1 MGKAKS
7 LLKYASKYKMRYFVG
22 IVFLL
27 MVDILQLIPP
37 KILGHLT
44 DSLTL
49 GEATSKM
56 IAIAI
61 IQMLLL
67 ALLMA
72 IGRFMWRIYVN
83 GTSRKIEYDIRNKF
97 FRHLQELSINFYN
110 ENKTG
115 DLMALATNDLNA
127 VRMALGPGV
136 IMFFDAVVLTIATVI
151 IMLTINFKLTLLAI
165 IPLPFIAISSRIF
178 GKKIHKRFT
187 KVQRCFS
194 KITDLVQENFSGI
207 RIIQSFVQEEKEFE
221 RFAKENENNF
231 RANMDFI
238 KIWGVF
244 SPLVEFISLL
254 SFVILVAVGGT
265 FVILGN
271 ISVGDFITFN
281 MYLGN
286 LVWPMM
292 AIGWVINNL
301 QRGLASLE
309 RIEAVLVQ
317 KPEIVDNNVKNIKS
331 IKGDIELKSLTF
343 SYPGTDT
350 DVLKNI
356 NLTIKEGE
364 ILGIVGRTGSGKST
378 LINLLLRL
386 YNIENDKI
394 IIGGEDINRIP
405 IKVLR
410 ENVGFVSQDPFLF
423 SNTISENINLAFENM
438 NIEEVYEAAKNSDI
452 YDNVMDFPNK
462 FDTVVGERGTTL
474 SGGQKQRVSIARAL
488 IKKPELLIL
497 DDCLSA
503 VDAKTE
509 VKILGNLNRIMKNQT
524 SIIIS
529 HRISAIKNADK
540 IIVLENGEIVQSG
553 THGELLL
560 EEGIY
565 KDIYEK
571 QQLEDAI
578 MAEEVE

>member
-1 MGKAKS
+1 
-7 LLKYASKYKMRYFVG
+7 
-22 IVFLL
+22 
-27 MVDILQLIPP
+27 
-37 KILGHLT
+37 
-44 DSLTL
+44 
-49 GEATSKM
+49 
-56 IAIAI
+56 
-61 IQMLLL
+61 
-67 ALLMA
+67 
-72 IGRFMWRIYVN
+72 
-83 GTSRKIEYDIRNKF
+83 
-97 FRHLQELSINFYN
+97 
-110 ENKTG
+110 
-115 DLMALATNDLNA
+115 
-127 VRMALGPGV
+127 
-136 IMFFDAVVLTIATVI
+136 
-151 IMLTINFKLTLLAI
+151 
-165 IPLPFIAISSRIF
+165 
-178 GKKIHKRFT
+178 
-187 KVQRCFS
+187 
-194 KITDLVQENFSGI
+194 
-207 RIIQSFVQEEKEFE
+207 
-221 RFAKENENNF
+221 
-231 RANMDFI
+231 MDFI

-331 IKGDIELKSLTF
+331 IKGDIELKNLTF

-364 ILGIVGRTGSGKST
+364 ILGIVGKTGSGKST

-553 THGELLL
+553 THDELLL

>member
-1 MGKAKS
+1 MGKVKS
-7 LLKYASKYKMRYFVG
+7 LLKYASKYKMRYFIG

-231 RANMDFI
+231 KANMDFI

>member
-1 MGKAKS
+1 MGKVKS
-7 LLKYASKYKMRYFVG
+7 LLKYASKYKMRYFIG

-127 VRMALGPGV
+127 VRMALGPGI

-231 RANMDFI
+231 KANMDFI

>member
-1 MGKAKS
+1 MGKVKS
-7 LLKYASKYKMRYFVG
+7 LLKYAAKYKMRYFVG

-27 MVDILQLIPP
+27 MVDIVQLIPP

-331 IKGDIELKSLTF
+331 IKGDIELKNLTF

-364 ILGIVGRTGSGKST
+364 ILGIVGKTGSGKST

>member
-1 MGKAKS
+1 MGKVKS
-7 LLKYASKYKMRYFVG
+7 LLKYAAKYKMRYFVG

-27 MVDILQLIPP
+27 MVDIVQLIPP

-331 IKGDIELKSLTF
+331 IKGDIELKNLTF

-364 ILGIVGRTGSGKST
+364 ILGIVGKTGSGKST

-553 THGELLL
+553 THDELLL

>member
-1 MGKAKS
+1 MGKVKS
-7 LLKYASKYKMRYFVG
+7 LLKYAAKYKMRYFVG

-27 MVDILQLIPP
+27 MVDIVQLIPP

-56 IAIAI
+56 IAVAI

-67 ALLMA
+67 ALFMA

-331 IKGDIELKSLTF
+331 IKGDIELKNLTF

-438 NIEEVYEAAKNSDI
+438 NIEEIYEAAKNSDI

>member
-1 MGKAKS
+1 MGKVKS
-7 LLKYASKYKMRYFVG
+7 LLKYASKYKMRYFIG

-221 RFAKENENNF
+221 RFAEENENNF
-231 RANMDFI
+231 KANMDFI

>member
-1 MGKAKS
+1 MGKVKS
-7 LLKYASKYKMRYFVG
+7 LLKYASKYKMRYFIG

-127 VRMALGPGV
+127 VRMALGPGI

-221 RFAKENENNF
+221 RFAEENENNF
-231 RANMDFI
+231 KANMDFI

>member
-1 MGKAKS
+1 MGKVKS

-127 VRMALGPGV
+127 VRMALGPGI

-231 RANMDFI
+231 KANMDFI

>member
-1 MGKAKS
+1 MGKVKS
-7 LLKYASKYKMRYFVG
+7 LLKYASKYKMRYFIG

-231 RANMDFI
+231 KANMDFI

-509 VKILGNLNRIMKNQT
+509 VKILENLNRIMKNQT